1 MAYYSNFKIR
11 NAVRHIKAG
20 EVIAYPT
27 EAVYGLGCD
36 PLNEDA
42 VLSLLDIKLRPVDK
56 GLILIASS
64 LQQLQPYLILNQAMI
79 GRITPTWPGPV
90 TWVIPAQPWVPVWLT
105 GAHESLAVRVTD
117 HPVAR
122 RLCAC
127 YGGPIVSTS
136 ANASTRPAIRQARKL
151 VQAFSGSGVFLLHGP
166 TGGLKQETAIYD
178 AVSGNRLR

>member
-1 MAYYSNFKIR
+1 MAYYSDFKTR
-11 NAVRHIKAG
+11 NAVRHLKAG

-36 PLNEDA
+36 PLNENA
-42 VLSLLDIKLRPVDK
+42 VMSLLDIKQRPVDK

-64 LQQLQPYLILNQAMI
+64 LQQLRPYLILNQAMI
-79 GRITPTWPGPV
+79 ERVMPTWPGPV

-105 GAHESLAVRVTD
+105 GAHESLAVRITD
-117 HPVAR
+117 HPIAR
-122 RLCAC
+122 GLCDR

-136 ANASTRPAIRQARKL
+136 ANASTRPAIKQARKL
-151 VQAFSGSGVFLLHGP
+151 VQAFSGSGIFILHGP
-166 TGGLKQETAIYD
+166 VGGLKQETAIYD

>member
-1 MAYYSNFKIR
+1 MPYHSDFKIR

-36 PLNEDA
+36 PLNESA
-42 VLSLLDIKLRPVDK
+42 VLSLLAIKQRPVDK

-64 LQQLQPYLILNQAMI
+64 LAQLQPYLALDQAMLD
-79 GRITPTWPGPV
+79 RIAPTWPGPV
-90 TWVIPAQPWVPVWLT
+90 TWVVPVQPWVPAWLT
-105 GAHESLAVRVTD
+105 GAHDSLAVRVTA
-117 HPVAR
+117 HPIAR

-127 YGGPIVSTS
+127 HGGPIVSTS
-136 ANASTRPAIRQARKL
+136 ANASTKPAIRQARKL
-151 VQAFSGSGVFLLHGP
+151 VRAFSGSGIFILQGP
-166 TGGLKQETAIYD
+166 IGGLQQETAIYD